1 MTTEQNDPKRPEA
14 LSAPNANY
22 LISSQFDESWDI
34 VNIVRREIRK
44 SGKFTDKLKHQS
56 IAFSLGQKF
65 DENRAELILRD
76 QYQARF
82 GETMKQT
89 LDGILEREANLPET
103 AQRDAL
109 DYARMVSPLIRD
121 GETMPFYRA
130 YDYVSSALAEKLNIT
145 ETGAKKLMTKA
156 FRDAEGRELFDVGKE
171 MEKQFHQPVR
181 EAAQQ
186 VREAKRGQ
194 TRSRART

>member
-1 MTTEQNDPKRPEA
+1 MTTEQNDPKRPET
-14 LSAPNANY
+14 LNAPHANY
-22 LISSQFDESWDI
+22 LISSQSDESWDI

-44 SGKFTDKLKHQS
+44 SGKFTAKLNHQS

-65 DENRAELILRD
+65 DETRAELILRD
-76 QYQARF
+76 QYQSRF

-109 DYARMVSPLIRD
+109 DYAHMVSPLIRD

-130 YDYVSSALAEKLNIT
+130 YDYVGSALAEKLNIT

-186 VREAKRGQ
+186 AREAKRDQ
-194 TRSRART
+194 TRSRARA